1 MSKISLNILPGLRKW
16 FVEKTSILTAWNT
29 TASDSQIPSEK
40 LVKTELDKKAAKT
53 NMDDALRGKIDKI
66 SIKTVVNDTLTNDD
80 VVGGKAIYDEIKKV
94 EAGIPSGMK
103 HTDITDWDTATAGF
117 EKSTNKTTTIS
128 TNNAS
133 DVKYPTEK
141 AVKLAIGDL
150 QTHVEGNYPSK
161 TSVNADLNTKIDK
174 TSIKTIITDALTNE
188 DVIGAKAI
196 YDEIQTV
203 KADIPTSMTHIQIS
217 DWETATNGFEKG
229 ANKATSLASPDN
241 TKYPTTK
248 AVSDGLATAKT
259 NADSTYATK
268 TELTDGLNTKIDN
281 SVKTTELS
289 NTSSDTQ
296 IPSAKAVYDLYSTI
310 PKWNVT
316 IASSVADLPATGALG
331 TIYLVKGT
339 GKDKNTYD
347 EYFWNTASEIPCYEK
362 FGGIDIDVSSFVTMS
377 QVVEYLGNN
386 GSLTLS
392 DDGELSLNI
401 NEPTG

>member
-29 TASDSQIPSEK
+29 AASDSQIPSEK
-40 LVKTELDKKAAKT
+40 LVKTELDKKAT
-53 NMDDALRGKIDKI
+53 TENMDAALGGKIDKT

-80 VVGGKAIYDEIKKV
+80 VVGGKAVYDEIKKV
-94 EAGIPSGMK
+94 EAGIPTGMK
-103 HTDITDWDTATAGF
+103 HSDITDWDTATSGF
-117 EKSTNKTTTIS
+117 EKS
-128 TNNAS
+128 
-133 DVKYPTEK
+133 
-141 AVKLAIGDL
+141 
-150 QTHVEGNYPSK
+150 
-161 TSVNADLNTKIDK
+161 
-174 TSIKTIITDALTNE
+174 
-188 DVIGAKAI
+188 
-196 YDEIQTV
+196 
-203 KADIPTSMTHIQIS
+203 
-217 DWETATNGFEKG
+217 
-229 ANKATSLASPDN
+229 ANKATSLASPDDA
-241 TKYPTTK
+241 KYPTTK
-248 AVSDGLATAKT
+248 AVSDGLATVKT
-259 NADSTYATK
+259 NADNTYATK
-268 TELTDGLNTKIDN
+268 TALTDGLNTKIDN
-281 SVKTTELS
+281 SVKTTELT
-289 NTSSDTQ
+289 NTSSDNQ

-316 IASSVADLPATGALG
+316 IASSVTDLPATGALG

-347 EYFWNTASEIPCYEK
+347 EYFWNTASEVPGYEK

>member
-29 TASDSQIPSEK
+29 AASDSQIPSEK
-40 LVKTELDKKAAKT
+40 LVKTELDKKAT
-53 NMDDALRGKIDKI
+53 TENMNAALGRKIDKT
-66 SIKTVVNDTLTNDD
+66 SIKTVVNDTLTNGD
-80 VVGGKAIYDEIKKV
+80 VVGGKAVYDEIKRV

-117 EKSTNKTTTIS
+117 EKS
-128 TNNAS
+128 
-133 DVKYPTEK
+133 
-141 AVKLAIGDL
+141 
-150 QTHVEGNYPSK
+150 
-161 TSVNADLNTKIDK
+161 
-174 TSIKTIITDALTNE
+174 
-188 DVIGAKAI
+188 
-196 YDEIQTV
+196 
-203 KADIPTSMTHIQIS
+203 
-217 DWETATNGFEKG
+217 
-229 ANKATSLASPDN
+229 ANKATSLASPN
-241 TKYPTTK
+241 NAKYPTTK
-248 AVSDGLATAKT
+248 AVSDGLATVKT

-268 TELTDGLNTKIDN
+268 TELTSGLNTKIDN
-281 SVKTTELS
+281 SVKTTKLS

-310 PKWNVT
+310 PKWKVT
-316 IASSVADLPATGALG
+316 IASSVTDLPATGALG

-339 GKDKNTYD
+339 GKNKNTYD
-347 EYFWNTASEIPCYEK
+347 EYFWNTASEVPGYEK

-392 DDGELSLNI
+392 DDGVLSLNI

>member
-29 TASDSQIPSEK
+29 TTSDSKIPSEK
-40 LVKTELDKKAAKT
+40 LVKTELDKKAVKT
-53 NMDDALRGKIDKI
+53 DMDTALSGKIDKS

-80 VVGGKAIYDEIKKV
+80 VVGGKAVYDEIKKV

-117 EKSTNKTTTIS
+117 EKS
-128 TNNAS
+128 
-133 DVKYPTEK
+133 
-141 AVKLAIGDL
+141 
-150 QTHVEGNYPSK
+150 
-161 TSVNADLNTKIDK
+161 
-174 TSIKTIITDALTNE
+174 
-188 DVIGAKAI
+188 
-196 YDEIQTV
+196 
-203 KADIPTSMTHIQIS
+203 
-217 DWETATNGFEKG
+217 
-229 ANKATSLASPDN
+229 ANKATSLASPDD

-259 NADSTYATK
+259 NADNTYATK
-268 TELTDGLNTKIDN
+268 TALTDGLDAKIDN

-316 IASSVADLPATGALG
+316 IASSVTDLPATGALG

-347 EYFWNTASEIPCYEK
+347 EYFWNTASEVPGYEK

>member
-40 LVKTELDKKAAKT
+40 LVKTELDKKAT
-53 NMDDALRGKIDKI
+53 MENMDAALRGKIDKT
-66 SIKTVVNDTLTNDD
+66 SIKTVVNNTLTNDD
-80 VVGGKAIYDEIKKV
+80 VVGGKAVYDEIKKV

-103 HTDITDWDTATAGF
+103 HTDITDWYTATAGF
-117 EKSTNKTTTIS
+117 EKS
-128 TNNAS
+128 
-133 DVKYPTEK
+133 
-141 AVKLAIGDL
+141 
-150 QTHVEGNYPSK
+150 
-161 TSVNADLNTKIDK
+161 
-174 TSIKTIITDALTNE
+174 
-188 DVIGAKAI
+188 
-196 YDEIQTV
+196 
-203 KADIPTSMTHIQIS
+203 
-217 DWETATNGFEKG
+217 

-248 AVSDGLATAKT
+248 AVTDGLATAKT

-268 TELTDGLNTKIDN
+268 TELNDGLDAKIDN
-281 SVKTTELS
+281 SVKTTELT

-310 PKWNVT
+310 PKWNVQ
-316 IASSVADLPATGALG
+316 IASSVTDLPATGTLG

-347 EYFWNTASEIPCYEK
+347 EYFWNTASEIPAYEK

>member
-1 MSKISLNILPGLRKW
+1 MKIKTNILPQLKVW
-16 FVEKTSILTAWNT
+16 FIENSKLITAWIQTPADTN
-29 TASDSQIPSEK
+29 IPSEK
-40 LVKTELDKKAAKT
+40 LVKDNLDKK
-53 NMDDALRGKIDKI
+53 IDKT

-80 VVGGKAIYDEIKKV
+80 VIGGKAVYDEIKKV

-150 QTHVEGNYPSK
+150 QAHVEEKYPLK

-174 TSIKTIITDALTNE
+174 ASIKATITDALTNE
-188 DVIGAKAI
+188 DVVGGKAL
-196 YDEIQTV
+196 YDEIQAV
-203 KADIPTSMTHIQIS
+203 KADIPTSITHTQIS
-217 DWETATNGFEKG
+217 DWATATNGFEKG
-229 ANKATSLASPDN
+229 VNKATSLVSPDN

-259 NADSTYATK
+259 NADNTYATK
-268 TELTDGLNTKIDN
+268 TELTEGLNTKLN
-281 SVKTTELS
+281 TSAKTTELS

-310 PKWNVT
+310 PKWHVEMV
-316 IASSVADLPATGALG
+316 ASIEDLPVTGVIG
-331 TIYLVKGT
+331 TIYLVSDSGS
-339 GKDKNTYD
+339 GKNQYK
-347 EYFWNTASEIPCYEK
+347 EFFWNDSASEPGYEQ
-362 FGGIDIDVSSFVTMS
+362 FGGVEIDVSKFITKKQMTD
-377 QVVEYLGNN
+377 YLANN
-386 GSLTLS
+386 STLTLS
-392 DDGELSLNI
+392 ADGELALNI
-401 NEPTG
+401 IDATE

>member
-29 TASDSQIPSEK
+29 TTSDSKIPSEK
-40 LVKTELDKKAAKT
+40 LVKTELDKKAVKT
-53 NMDDALRGKIDKI
+53 DMDTALSGKIDKS

-80 VVGGKAIYDEIKKV
+80 VVGGKAVYDEIKKV

-117 EKSTNKTTTIS
+117 EK
-128 TNNAS
+128 
-133 DVKYPTEK
+133 
-141 AVKLAIGDL
+141 
-150 QTHVEGNYPSK
+150 
-161 TSVNADLNTKIDK
+161 
-174 TSIKTIITDALTNE
+174 
-188 DVIGAKAI
+188 
-196 YDEIQTV
+196 
-203 KADIPTSMTHIQIS
+203 
-217 DWETATNGFEKG
+217 G
-229 ANKATSLASPDN
+229 ANKATSLVSPDD

-268 TELTDGLNTKIDN
+268 TELNNGLDAKIDN

-316 IASSVADLPATGALG
+316 IASSVTDLPATGALG

-339 GKDKNTYD
+339 GNDKNTYD
-347 EYFWNTASEIPCYEK
+347 EYFWNTASEIPAYEK

>member
-40 LVKTELDKKAAKT
+40 LVKTELDKKAT
-53 NMDDALRGKIDKI
+53 TENMDAALRGKIDKT

-117 EKSTNKTTTIS
+117 EKS
-128 TNNAS
+128 
-133 DVKYPTEK
+133 V
-141 AVKLAIGDL
+141 
-150 QTHVEGNYPSK
+150 
-161 TSVNADLNTKIDK
+161 
-174 TSIKTIITDALTNE
+174 
-188 DVIGAKAI
+188 
-196 YDEIQTV
+196 
-203 KADIPTSMTHIQIS
+203 
-217 DWETATNGFEKG
+217 
-229 ANKATSLASPDN
+229 NKATSLASPDD

-259 NADSTYATK
+259 NADSIYATK
-268 TELTDGLNTKIDN
+268 TELNDRLDAKIDN
-281 SVKTTELS
+281 SVKTTELT

-310 PKWNVT
+310 PKWNVQ
-316 IASSVADLPATGALG
+316 IASSVTDLPATGTLG

-347 EYFWNTASEIPCYEK
+347 EYFWNTASEIPAYEK

>member
-1 MSKISLNILPGLRKW
+1 MTKISLNILPALKKW
-16 FVEKTSILTAWNT
+16 FVEKTSILTNWNT

-40 LVKTELDKKAAKT
+40 LVKTELDTKATKE
-53 NMDDALRGKIDKI
+53 NMDAALGGKIDKS
-66 SIKTVVNDTLTNDD
+66 SIKTVVNDTLTNED
-80 VVGGKAIYDEIKKV
+80 VVSGKAVYDEIKKV

-117 EKSTNKTTTIS
+117 EKS
-128 TNNAS
+128 
-133 DVKYPTEK
+133 
-141 AVKLAIGDL
+141 
-150 QTHVEGNYPSK
+150 
-161 TSVNADLNTKIDK
+161 
-174 TSIKTIITDALTNE
+174 
-188 DVIGAKAI
+188 
-196 YDEIQTV
+196 
-203 KADIPTSMTHIQIS
+203 
-217 DWETATNGFEKG
+217 
-229 ANKATSLASPDN
+229 ANKATSLASPDD

-248 AVSDGLATAKT
+248 AVSDELATAKT

-268 TELTDGLNTKIDN
+268 TELTEGLNTKLN
-281 SVKTTELS
+281 TSAKTTELS

-316 IASSVADLPATGALG
+316 IASSVNDLPATGALG

-339 GKDKNTYD
+339 GNNKNTYD
-347 EYFWNTASEIPCYEK
+347 EYFWNTASEVPSYEK

>member
-29 TASDSQIPSEK
+29 TASDSKIPSEK
-40 LVKTELDKKAAKT
+40 LVKTELDKKAT
-53 NMDDALRGKIDKI
+53 IENMDDALRGKIDKI
-66 SIKTVVNDTLTNDD
+66 SIKTVVNNTLTNDD

-117 EKSTNKTTTIS
+117 EK
-128 TNNAS
+128 
-133 DVKYPTEK
+133 
-141 AVKLAIGDL
+141 
-150 QTHVEGNYPSK
+150 
-161 TSVNADLNTKIDK
+161 
-174 TSIKTIITDALTNE
+174 
-188 DVIGAKAI
+188 
-196 YDEIQTV
+196 
-203 KADIPTSMTHIQIS
+203 
-217 DWETATNGFEKG
+217 G
-229 ANKATSLASPDN
+229 ANKATSLVSPDD

-316 IASSVADLPATGALG
+316 IASSVTDLPATGALG

-347 EYFWNTASEIPCYEK
+347 EYFWNTASEVPGYEK

>member
-40 LVKTELDKKAAKT
+40 LVKTELDNKASKEHV
-53 NMDDALRGKIDKI
+53 DAALGGKIDKS
-66 SIKTVVNDTLTNDD
+66 SIKTVVNDTLTNED
-80 VVGGKAIYDEIKKV
+80 VVGGKAVYDEIKKV

-103 HTDITDWDTATAGF
+103 HTDISDWDTATAGF
-117 EKSTNKTTTIS
+117 EKSTNK
-128 TNNAS
+128 
-133 DVKYPTEK
+133 
-141 AVKLAIGDL
+141 
-150 QTHVEGNYPSK
+150 
-161 TSVNADLNTKIDK
+161 
-174 TSIKTIITDALTNE
+174 
-188 DVIGAKAI
+188 
-196 YDEIQTV
+196 
-203 KADIPTSMTHIQIS
+203 
-217 DWETATNGFEKG
+217 
-229 ANKATSLASPDN
+229 ATSLSSPDD

-248 AVSDGLATAKT
+248 AVNDGLATAKT

-268 TELTDGLNTKIDN
+268 TELTEGLNNKIDS

-289 NTSSDTQ
+289 STSSDTQ

-316 IASSVADLPATGALG
+316 IASSVNDLPATGALG

-339 GKDKNTYD
+339 GNDKNTYD
-347 EYFWNTASEIPCYEK
+347 EYFWNTASEVPGYEK

>member
-40 LVKTELDKKAAKT
+40 LVKTELDNKASKEHV
-53 NMDDALRGKIDKI
+53 DAALGGKIDKT

-80 VVGGKAIYDEIKKV
+80 VVGGKAVYDEIKKV

-117 EKSTNKTTTIS
+117 EKS
-128 TNNAS
+128 
-133 DVKYPTEK
+133 
-141 AVKLAIGDL
+141 
-150 QTHVEGNYPSK
+150 
-161 TSVNADLNTKIDK
+161 
-174 TSIKTIITDALTNE
+174 
-188 DVIGAKAI
+188 
-196 YDEIQTV
+196 
-203 KADIPTSMTHIQIS
+203 
-217 DWETATNGFEKG
+217 
-229 ANKATSLASPDN
+229 ANKATSLASPDDA
-241 TKYPTTK
+241 KYPTTK
-248 AVSDGLATAKT
+248 AVSDGLATVKT

-316 IASSVADLPATGALG
+316 IASSVTDLPATGALG

-347 EYFWNTASEIPCYEK
+347 EYFWNTASEVPGYEK

>member
-40 LVKTELDKKAAKT
+40 LVKTELDKKAT
-53 NMDDALRGKIDKI
+53 TENMDAALRGKIDKT
-66 SIKTVVNDTLTNDD
+66 SIKTAVNSDLTNED
-80 VVGGKAIYDEIKKV
+80 VVGGKAVYDEIKKV

-117 EKSTNKTTTIS
+117 EKS
-128 TNNAS
+128 
-133 DVKYPTEK
+133 V
-141 AVKLAIGDL
+141 
-150 QTHVEGNYPSK
+150 
-161 TSVNADLNTKIDK
+161 
-174 TSIKTIITDALTNE
+174 
-188 DVIGAKAI
+188 
-196 YDEIQTV
+196 
-203 KADIPTSMTHIQIS
+203 
-217 DWETATNGFEKG
+217 
-229 ANKATSLASPDN
+229 NKATSLASPDD

-259 NADSTYATK
+259 NADSIYATK
-268 TELTDGLNTKIDN
+268 TELNDGLDAKIDN
-281 SVKTTELS
+281 SVKTTELT

-310 PKWNVT
+310 PKWNVQ
-316 IASSVADLPATGALG
+316 IASSVTDLPATGTLG

-347 EYFWNTASEIPCYEK
+347 EYFWNTASEIPAYEK

>member
-40 LVKTELDKKAAKT
+40 LVKTELDKKATIK

-66 SIKTVVNDTLTNDD
+66 SIKTVVNNTLTNDD

-117 EKSTNKTTTIS
+117 EKS
-128 TNNAS
+128 
-133 DVKYPTEK
+133 
-141 AVKLAIGDL
+141 
-150 QTHVEGNYPSK
+150 
-161 TSVNADLNTKIDK
+161 
-174 TSIKTIITDALTNE
+174 
-188 DVIGAKAI
+188 
-196 YDEIQTV
+196 
-203 KADIPTSMTHIQIS
+203 
-217 DWETATNGFEKG
+217 

-259 NADSTYATK
+259 NADNTYATK
-268 TELTDGLNTKIDN
+268 TALTDGLNTKLN
-281 SVKTTELS
+281 TSAKTTELT
-289 NTSSDTQ
+289 NTSSDNQ

-316 IASSVADLPATGALG
+316 IASSVTDLPATGALG

-347 EYFWNTASEIPCYEK
+347 EYFWNTASEIPGYEK

>member
-29 TASDSQIPSEK
+29 TTSDSKIPSEK
-40 LVKTELDKKAAKT
+40 LVKTELDKKAT
-53 NMDDALRGKIDKI
+53 TENMDAALRGKIDKT

-80 VVGGKAIYDEIKKV
+80 VVGGKAVYDEIKKV

-117 EKSTNKTTTIS
+117 EK
-128 TNNAS
+128 
-133 DVKYPTEK
+133 
-141 AVKLAIGDL
+141 
-150 QTHVEGNYPSK
+150 
-161 TSVNADLNTKIDK
+161 
-174 TSIKTIITDALTNE
+174 
-188 DVIGAKAI
+188 
-196 YDEIQTV
+196 
-203 KADIPTSMTHIQIS
+203 
-217 DWETATNGFEKG
+217 G
-229 ANKATSLASPDN
+229 ANKATSLASPDD

-310 PKWNVT
+310 PKWNVQ
-316 IASSVADLPATGALG
+316 IASSVTDLPATGALG

-339 GKDKNTYD
+339 GTDKNTYD
-347 EYFWNTASEIPCYEK
+347 EYFWNTASEVPGYEK

>member
-40 LVKTELDKKAAKT
+40 LVKTELDKKAT
-53 NMDDALRGKIDKI
+53 TENMDAALRGKIDKL
-66 SIKTVVNDTLTNDD
+66 SIKTVVNDKLTNDD
-80 VVGGKAIYDEIKKV
+80 VVGGKAVYDEIKKV

-117 EKSTNKTTTIS
+117 EKS
-128 TNNAS
+128 
-133 DVKYPTEK
+133 
-141 AVKLAIGDL
+141 
-150 QTHVEGNYPSK
+150 
-161 TSVNADLNTKIDK
+161 
-174 TSIKTIITDALTNE
+174 
-188 DVIGAKAI
+188 
-196 YDEIQTV
+196 
-203 KADIPTSMTHIQIS
+203 
-217 DWETATNGFEKG
+217 
-229 ANKATSLASPDN
+229 ANKATSLASPDDA
-241 TKYPTTK
+241 KYPTTK

-316 IASSVADLPATGALG
+316 IASSVTDLPATGALG

-347 EYFWNTASEIPCYEK
+347 EYFWNTASEVPGYEK

>member
-1 MSKISLNILPGLRKW
+1 MTKISLNILPALKKW
-16 FVEKTSILTAWNT
+16 FVEKTSILTNWNT

-40 LVKTELDKKAAKT
+40 LVKTELDTKATKE
-53 NMDDALRGKIDKI
+53 NMDAALGGKIDKS
-66 SIKTVVNDTLTNDD
+66 SIKTVVNDTLTNED
-80 VVGGKAIYDEIKKV
+80 VVSGKAVYDEIKKV

-117 EKSTNKTTTIS
+117 EKS
-128 TNNAS
+128 
-133 DVKYPTEK
+133 
-141 AVKLAIGDL
+141 
-150 QTHVEGNYPSK
+150 
-161 TSVNADLNTKIDK
+161 
-174 TSIKTIITDALTNE
+174 
-188 DVIGAKAI
+188 
-196 YDEIQTV
+196 
-203 KADIPTSMTHIQIS
+203 
-217 DWETATNGFEKG
+217 
-229 ANKATSLASPDN
+229 ANKATSLASPDD

-268 TELTDGLNTKIDN
+268 TELTEGLNTKLN
-281 SVKTTELS
+281 TSVKTTELS

-316 IASSVADLPATGALG
+316 IASSVNDLPATGALG

-339 GKDKNTYD
+339 GNNKNTYD
-347 EYFWNTASEIPCYEK
+347 EYFWNTASEVPSYEK

>member
-29 TASDSQIPSEK
+29 TASDSNIPSEK
-40 LVKTELDKKAAKT
+40 LVKTELDKKAVKT
-53 NMDDALRGKIDKI
+53 DMDIALAAKIDKT
-66 SIKTVVNDTLTNDD
+66 SIKTAVNSDLTNDD
-80 VVGGKAIYDEIKKV
+80 IVGGKSVYDEIKKV

-117 EKSTNKTTTIS
+117 EKS
-128 TNNAS
+128 
-133 DVKYPTEK
+133 
-141 AVKLAIGDL
+141 
-150 QTHVEGNYPSK
+150 
-161 TSVNADLNTKIDK
+161 
-174 TSIKTIITDALTNE
+174 
-188 DVIGAKAI
+188 
-196 YDEIQTV
+196 
-203 KADIPTSMTHIQIS
+203 
-217 DWETATNGFEKG
+217 

-248 AVSDGLATAKT
+248 AVTDGLATAKT

-268 TELTDGLNTKIDN
+268 TELTDGLGAKIDS

-289 NTSSDTQ
+289 NTSSDAQ

-310 PKWNVT
+310 PKWNVQ
-316 IASSVADLPATGALG
+316 IASSVTDLPATGALG

-347 EYFWNTASEIPCYEK
+347 EYFWNTASEIPAYEK

>member
-29 TASDSQIPSEK
+29 TTSDSKIPSEK
-40 LVKTELDKKAAKT
+40 LVKTELDKKAT
-53 NMDDALRGKIDKI
+53 TENMDAALRGKIDKT

-80 VVGGKAIYDEIKKV
+80 VVGGKAVYDEIKKV

-117 EKSTNKTTTIS
+117 EKS
-128 TNNAS
+128 
-133 DVKYPTEK
+133 
-141 AVKLAIGDL
+141 
-150 QTHVEGNYPSK
+150 
-161 TSVNADLNTKIDK
+161 
-174 TSIKTIITDALTNE
+174 
-188 DVIGAKAI
+188 
-196 YDEIQTV
+196 
-203 KADIPTSMTHIQIS
+203 
-217 DWETATNGFEKG
+217 

-248 AVSDGLATAKT
+248 AVTNGLATVQT
-259 NADSTYATK
+259 NADITYATK
-268 TELTDGLNTKIDN
+268 TELNDGLDAKIDN
-281 SVKTTELS
+281 SVKTTELT

-310 PKWNVT
+310 PKWNVQ
-316 IASSVADLPATGALG
+316 IASSVADLPATGTLG

-347 EYFWNTASEIPCYEK
+347 EYFWNTASEIPAYEK
-362 FGGIDIDVSSFVTMS
+362 FGGIDIDVSSFVTMR

>member
-40 LVKTELDKKAAKT
+40 LVKTELDNKASKEHV
-53 NMDDALRGKIDKI
+53 DAALGGKIDKT

-80 VVGGKAIYDEIKKV
+80 VVGGKAVYDEIKKV

-117 EKSTNKTTTIS
+117 EK
-128 TNNAS
+128 
-133 DVKYPTEK
+133 
-141 AVKLAIGDL
+141 
-150 QTHVEGNYPSK
+150 
-161 TSVNADLNTKIDK
+161 
-174 TSIKTIITDALTNE
+174 
-188 DVIGAKAI
+188 
-196 YDEIQTV
+196 
-203 KADIPTSMTHIQIS
+203 
-217 DWETATNGFEKG
+217 G
-229 ANKATSLASPDN
+229 ANKATNLTSPDD

-248 AVSDGLATAKT
+248 AVSDGLATAKI

-310 PKWNVT
+310 PKWNVQ
-316 IASSVADLPATGALG
+316 IASSVTDLPATGALG

-339 GKDKNTYD
+339 GTDKNTYD
-347 EYFWNTASEIPCYEK
+347 EYFWNTASEVPGYEK

>member
-1 MSKISLNILPGLRKW
+1 MKIKTNILPQLKAW
-16 FVEKTSILTAWNT
+16 FIENSKLITAWAQTPADTN
-29 TASDSQIPSEK
+29 IPSEK
-40 LVKTELDKKAAKT
+40 LVKDNLDKK
-53 NMDDALRGKIDKI
+53 IDKT

-80 VVGGKAIYDEIKKV
+80 VIGGKAVYDEIKKV

-103 HTDITDWDTATAGF
+103 HTDITDWNTATAGF

-150 QTHVEGNYPSK
+150 QTHVEENYPSK

-188 DVIGAKAI
+188 DVIGAKAN

-203 KADIPTSMTHIQIS
+203 KADIPTSMTHTQIS
-217 DWETATNGFEKG
+217 DWATAKNGFEKG
-229 ANKATSLASPDN
+229 ANKATSLASPAN

-259 NADSTYATK
+259 NADNTYATK
-268 TELTDGLNTKIDN
+268 TELTEGLNTKLN
-281 SVKTTELS
+281 TSAKTTELS

-310 PKWNVT
+310 PKWHVEMV
-316 IASSVADLPATGALG
+316 ASIEDLPNTGVLG
-331 TIYLVKGT
+331 TIYLVSDSGS
-339 GKDKNTYD
+339 GKNQYK
-347 EYFWNTASEIPCYEK
+347 EFFWNDSASEPGYEQ
-362 FGGIDIDVSSFVTMS
+362 FGGVEIDVSKFITKKQMTD
-377 QVVEYLGNN
+377 YLANN
-386 GSLTLS
+386 STLTLS
-392 DDGELSLNI
+392 ADGELALNI
-401 NEPTG
+401 VDATE